1 MLNYFP
7 VRVGVSAILSTN
19 TIMYVE
25 TLHYKRHLRINI
37 GQYFQVHEHYDNRNI
52 QLPHTKGSICLGPS
66 GNEQGGFRFMCLN
79 SEKNVT
85 RRSWDTIPMSDTS
98 IARVNKLAFNE
109 TYQFII
115 TDHRGRPIGDIEITG
130 MDRYAS
136 GSNLN

>member
-1 MLNYFP
+1 
-7 VRVGVSAILSTN
+7 
-19 TIMYVE
+19 
-25 TLHYKRHLRINI
+25 
-37 GQYFQVHEHYDNRNI
+37 
-52 QLPHTKGSICLGPS
+52 
-66 GNEQGGFRFMCLN
+66 MCLN

-130 MDRYAS
+130 VNRYAS
-136 GSNLN
+136 GSN

>member
-1 MLNYFP
+1 
-7 VRVGVSAILSTN
+7 
-19 TIMYVE
+19 
-25 TLHYKRHLRINI
+25 
-37 GQYFQVHEHYDNRNI
+37 
-52 QLPHTKGSICLGPS
+52 
-66 GNEQGGFRFMCLN
+66 
-79 SEKNVT
+79 
-85 RRSWDTIPMSDTS
+85 MSDTS